1 LEPSIKVIIVPLL
14 IALGAL
20 IPWVGLPVY
29 VVIKNDH
36 KRNAKILLVASIIGV
51 GLWIAATIYG
61 WHHYKETFPRN
72 PNY

>member
-1 LEPSIKVIIVPLL
+1 MENRKSMQEIFTKPEKTHHILEPAIKVIIVPLL

-36 KRNAKILLVASIIGV
+36 KRNAKILL
-51 GLWIAATIYG
+51 IA
-61 WHHYKETFPRN
+61 
-72 PNY
+72 